1 MPVNVASGLHAR
13 QADGRKG
20 LEKRKEK
27 AQMERRGADQSRGPG
42 CEVRGVN
49 YLSVWAW
56 PLICLY

>member
-1 MPVNVASGLHAR
+1 M
-13 QADGRKG
+13 
-20 LEKRKEK
+20 
-27 AQMERRGADQSRGPG
+27 RGEEQIKVGVPG